1 MTRDTKVALE
11 ERILR
16 TMKKLSKENDQD
28 YSETFTD
35 WETPKI
41 TWINGVPGCGK
52 TTWIVQEF
60 DNKRDCIVT
69 ATIEAAEDLKRKLAN
84 RIGAEAT
91 TRVRTMASVL
101 VNGFKEHTHNRLLID
116 EAMMNHF
123 GAIITAALLAKAKE
137 LLLIGDI
144 NQIPHIDRHNV
155 FPMSYEKPN
164 AVAKVS
170 RELLRS
176 YRNPMD
182 VAYALNEIYSG
193 IYSTQEG
200 TRSLT
205 MDGYDRNKLSISL
218 PQTLYLAHTSWQN
231 RAKSHGMRTRLKLK
245 DSPYCACDPAKMQDV
260 LHVLEKRP
268 MFLRD
273 HVTRNCRHC
282 IWGSAFIERWQR
294 GGLQKGRQCL
304 SPKKT
309 ECPDSKSEGVKGG
322 RNYEENFD
330 KKRNLDAVKYPG
342 ARCCRGR
349 RGSEEARGGGPKLV
363 GAKHRRI
370 GGAGIGEFALR
381 LKESRLRY
389 MIELGREK
397 ARRAREL
404 ETAEKMLEKIS
415 QDSLDR
421 VLKLEPKIYKMAV
434 EISSTRNILGHND
447 VPEKLDA
454 IQKVV
459 ESRPVPQPI
468 NYAEAA
474 AKPKPKI
481 KETGNAEEIEPE
493 PRSGPSHTLIISS
506 KYENRLADQVGNM
519 LRSVVDAREMRVAVD
534 RAKNQ
539 KVVLSCSSAED
550 IKKIEDRI
558 RIYLDEDIIKSLR
571 IQNRHIFHGLDW
583 GRVRVKACYRRRAR
597 NDFECHSV
605 LEANAELYDRL
616 IGAGYIYMGLQ
627 RCSVWDQSPLV
638 QYSCC
643 LGYGHGKRYCK
654 DVSE

>member
-1 MTRDTKVALE
+1 MTHADSYISTNRQRKSQARPNMKLRKRSIVVMTRDTKVALE

-205 MDGYDRNKLSISL
+205 MDGYDINKLSISL
-218 PQTLYLAHTSWQN
+218 PQTLYLAHTQAGKTELKAMGCGQGKESRVLTIHEAQGLASKN
-231 RAKSHGMRTRLKLK
+231 VVIVRTASKKAEIYNSIQHAVVAITRHTENCIYLTVNCSDAIGRLIQRANNATSERIIE
-245 DSPYCACDPAKMQDV
+245 YNAKMAI
-260 LHVLEKRP
+260 RS
-268 MFLRD
+268 RD
-273 HVTRNCRHC
+273 INSVREIT
-282 IWGSAFIERWQR
+282 
-294 GGLQKGRQCL
+294 
-304 SPKKT
+304 
-309 ECPDSKSEGVKGG
+309 
-322 RNYEENFD
+322 
-330 KKRNLDAVKYPG
+330 
-342 ARCCRGR
+342 
-349 RGSEEARGGGPKLV
+349 
-363 GAKHRRI
+363 KHRRKPEHEESDTSRRALAAATVRHFTALCDNKSPEQRRKI
-370 GGAGIGEFALR
+370 DAEGSTKTYQVRSAVETSCKSVFAREEGSYDALDPRPATSSEAKAGAIRRLSPRTTGNPDFTRKWRKPDGERRKVTQRATR
-381 LKESRLRY
+381 PGTKSRQESRWPQEWTALKRRS
-389 MIELGREK
+389 GRK
-397 ARRAREL
+397 RRRGFRRSGSRRGVAGRQ
-404 ETAEKMLEKIS
+404 A
-415 QDSLDR
+415 
-421 VLKLEPKIYKMAV
+421 
-434 EISSTRNILGHND
+434 SSTRSPYLVG
-447 VPEKLDA
+447 L
-454 IQKVV
+454 
-459 ESRPVPQPI
+459 
-468 NYAEAA
+468 
-474 AKPKPKI
+474 
-481 KETGNAEEIEPE
+481 KEP
-493 PRSGPSHTLIISS
+493 
-506 KYENRLADQVGNM
+506 
-519 LRSVVDAREMRVAVD
+519 
-534 RAKNQ
+534 
-539 KVVLSCSSAED
+539 
-550 IKKIEDRI
+550 
-558 RIYLDEDIIKSLR
+558 
-571 IQNRHIFHGLDW
+571 
-583 GRVRVKACYRRRAR
+583 
-597 NDFECHSV
+597 
-605 LEANAELYDRL
+605 
-616 IGAGYIYMGLQ
+616 
-627 RCSVWDQSPLV
+627 
-638 QYSCC
+638 
-643 LGYGHGKRYCK
+643 
-654 DVSE
+654 

>member
-1 MTRDTKVALE
+1 MPVENLKDHMRNAFLEFAALTIAIQDVTQTMCKNILNIYKKGDIEQLKRKLEENEGTIYNNKSQRKSQARPNIKPENDPIVVMTRDTKVALE

-16 TMKKLSKENDQD
+16 TMRKLSKENDQD

-205 MDGYDRNKLSISL
+205 MDGYDINKLSISL
-218 PQTLYLAHTSWQN
+218 PQTLYLAHTHKL
-231 RAKSHGMRTRLKLK
+231 AK
-245 DSPYCACDPAKMQDV
+245 
-260 LHVLEKRP
+260 
-268 MFLRD
+268 
-273 HVTRNCRHC
+273 
-282 IWGSAFIERWQR
+282 
-294 GGLQKGRQCL
+294 
-304 SPKKT
+304 
-309 ECPDSKSEGVKGG
+309 
-322 RNYEENFD
+322 
-330 KKRNLDAVKYPG
+330 
-342 ARCCRGR
+342 
-349 RGSEEARGGGPKLV
+349 
-363 GAKHRRI
+363 
-370 GGAGIGEFALR
+370 
-381 LKESRLRY
+381 
-389 MIELGREK
+389 
-397 ARRAREL
+397 
-404 ETAEKMLEKIS
+404 
-415 QDSLDR
+415 
-421 VLKLEPKIYKMAV
+421 
-434 EISSTRNILGHND
+434 
-447 VPEKLDA
+447 
-454 IQKVV
+454 
-459 ESRPVPQPI
+459 
-468 NYAEAA
+468 
-474 AKPKPKI
+474 
-481 KETGNAEEIEPE
+481 
-493 PRSGPSHTLIISS
+493 
-506 KYENRLADQVGNM
+506 
-519 LRSVVDAREMRVAVD
+519 
-534 RAKNQ
+534 
-539 KVVLSCSSAED
+539 
-550 IKKIEDRI
+550 
-558 RIYLDEDIIKSLR
+558 
-571 IQNRHIFHGLDW
+571 
-583 GRVRVKACYRRRAR
+583 
-597 NDFECHSV
+597 
-605 LEANAELYDRL
+605 
-616 IGAGYIYMGLQ
+616 
-627 RCSVWDQSPLV
+627 QS
-638 QYSCC
+638 
-643 LGYGHGKRYCK
+643 
-654 DVSE
+654 